1 MRDATSDA
9 AIIAETLRQ
18 RVEENVEAL
27 NGCLAETLAFTR
39 AVMLVKSCLASGGKI
54 LLCGNGGNASA
65 ASHIVNDFIGHMYFD
80 RPSLG
85 AICLAD
91 NSSTV
96 TALANDYG
104 YDQIFSRQVE
114 GLGRPGDVLM
124 GFSTSGNSPNV
135 LLAVEAAK
143 AKGMSVIGLT
153 NSSGGKLAKMVDVWL
168 RTNSLE
174 AVCSEHVHLIMIHTL
189 TECVERLLYQDRST
203 WASRKRAKP

>member
-1 MRDATSDA
+1 MQDATSNA
-9 AIIAETLRQ
+9 AVVAEILRQ
-18 RVEENVEAL
+18 RVTENIEAL
-27 NGCLAETLAFTR
+27 NASLAETPAFTQ
-39 AVMLVKSCLASGGKI
+39 AVLLVKSCLANGGKI

-91 NSSTV
+91 NMSTV
-96 TALANDYG
+96 TAIANDYG

-114 GLGRPGDVLM
+114 GLGNPGDILV

-135 LLAVEAAK
+135 LLAAEAAK
-143 AKGMSVIGLT
+143 ARGMSVIGLT
-153 NSSGGKLAKMVDVWL
+153 NHSGGKLAEVADVWL
-168 RTNSLE
+168 RAHSLE

-189 TECVERLLYQDRST
+189 GECVERLLYQDHLT
-203 WASRKRAKP
+203 WASRKRANP

>member
-1 MRDATSDA
+1 MRDTRGDA
-9 AIIAETLRQ
+9 AIVAEVLRQ

-27 NGCLAETLAFTR
+27 QASLAETPAFTQ
-39 AVMLVKSCLASGGKI
+39 AVMVVKNCLANGGKI

-91 NSSTV
+91 NIPTV
-96 TALANDYG
+96 TAIANDYG

-114 GLGRPGDVLM
+114 GLGNPGDILV

-135 LLAVEAAK
+135 LLAAEAAK
-143 AKGMSVIGLT
+143 ARGMSVIGLT
-153 NSSGGKLAKMVDVWL
+153 NESGGKLAKVADVWL
-168 RTNSLE
+168 RAHSPE

-189 TECVERLLYQDRST
+189 GECVERLLYQDHLS
-203 WASRKRAKP
+203 WAARKRGNP

>member
-1 MRDATSDA
+1 MSDVTGDA
-9 AIIAETLRQ
+9 AVIAGILRQ
-18 RVEENVEAL
+18 RVTENVEAL
-27 NGCLAETLAFTR
+27 SASLAETPAFTQ
-39 AVMLVKSCLASGGKI
+39 AVLLVRNCLANGGKL

-91 NSSTV
+91 NISTI
-96 TALANDYG
+96 TAIANDYG

-114 GLGRPGDVLM
+114 GLGKPGDILV

-135 LLAVEAAK
+135 LLAADAAR
-143 AKGMSVIGLT
+143 ARGMAVIGLT
-153 NSSGGKLAKMVDVWL
+153 NQSGGKLAAVADVWL
-168 RTNSLE
+168 RAHSPE

-189 TECVERLLYQDRST
+189 GECVERLLYQDHPD
-203 WASRKRAKP
+203 WASRKRARP

>member
-1 MRDATSDA
+1 MQDATGDA
-9 AIIAETLRQ
+9 AVVAEILRL
-18 RVEENVEAL
+18 RVGENVEAL
-27 NGCLAETLAFTR
+27 RGCLAETPAFTL
-39 AVMLVKSCLASGGKI
+39 AVMLVKSCLASGGKL

-91 NSSTV
+91 NTSTV

-114 GLGRPGDVLM
+114 GLGRPGDVLI

-135 LLAVEAAK
+135 LLAAEAAR

-153 NSSGGKLAKMVDVWL
+153 NRAGGKLAKVVDVWL
-168 RTNSLE
+168 RTTSLE
-174 AVCSEHVHLIMIHTL
+174 AVCSEHVHLVMIHTL
-189 TECVERLLYQDRST
+189 GECVERLLYHDHPA
-203 WASRKRAKP
+203 WASRKPARK